1 MSTVTQTTSIK
12 GANLGNNNAI
22 ETLGAFTVT
31 EDTSNGEVQLDL
43 TLNSTIYD
51 FYDVKVLNSIMSAKF
66 NQFFNPIFKSKFITE
81 KISF

>member
-51 FYDVKVLNSIMSAKF
+51 FYDVKVLNSIIHRKYYVYDK
-66 NQFFNPIFKSKFITE
+66 PC
-81 KISF
+81 